1 MQNREWEE
9 GFFYELPE
17 VSLAA
22 KLAIKAAEGFSIW
35 CFNGEMGA
43 GKTTL
48 VSKICEE
55 LQVVSE
61 VSSPSFSIVNEYE
74 TLAKRKVYHF
84 DFYRIKSIEEVYDI
98 GYEEYFDSG
107 EICLIEWPEKI
118 AELLE
123 TEHHISFEIKH
134 LGVGRQLRK
143 A

>member
-9 GFFYELPE
+9 GFLYDLQE

-22 KLAIKAAEGFSIW
+22 KWAIKAAEGFSIW

-48 VSKICEE
+48 VSRICEE

-61 VSSPSFSIVNEYE
+61 VSSPSFSIVNEYT
-74 TLAKRKVYHF
+74 TLAGKKVYHF
-84 DFYRIKSIEEVYDI
+84 DFYRIKTLEEVYDI

-118 AELLE
+118 AELLLDE
-123 TEHHISFEIKH
+123 PHVSFEIKH
-134 LGVGRQLRK
+134 AGEGRKLSK

>member
-1 MQNREWEE
+1 MQNRELE
-9 GFFYELPE
+9 GAFFYKLEE

-22 KLAIKAAEGFSIW
+22 KWAIKEAEGYNIW

-61 VSSPSFSIVNEYE
+61 VSSPSFSIVNEYT
-74 TLAKRKVYHF
+74 TLAGKKVYHF
-84 DFYRIKSIEEVYDI
+84 DFYRIKTLEEVYDI

-118 AELLE
+118 AELLLDE
-123 TEHHISFEIKH
+123 PHVSFEIKH
-134 LGVGRQLRK
+134 AGEGRKLSK